1 MMLSV
6 LDAFHVSPRYPCV
19 DPTTPHGQ
27 GAPAQP
33 PDTPRYHACTAGI
46 TLTSMLQSHQG
57 VQPDFFLCHHVP
69 GCWKA
74 AKNGPHTYI
83 KGSRL
88 RPRRRCTSPP
98 IETIPSPYHTSH
110 ATATP
115 DTGSLI
121 WLPPRRVAVCPA
133 RIMRKW
139 CVAAV
144 DPTARTIPRTVP
156 TIRTT
161 QRTCLRRTRTKCSMS
176 RPTTPAPRPA

>member
-1 MMLSV
+1 MLSV

-74 AKNGPHTYI
+74 AKNGSPLACALMAMHSS
-83 KGSRL
+83 SRRDDPKSIPYQL
-88 RPRRRCTSPP
+88 TLLQSP
-98 IETIPSPYHTSH
+98 TL
-110 ATATP
+110 TP
-115 DTGSLI
+115 
-121 WLPPRRVAVCPA
+121 
-133 RIMRKW
+133 
-139 CVAAV
+139 
-144 DPTARTIPRTVP
+144 
-156 TIRTT
+156 
-161 QRTCLRRTRTKCSMS
+161 
-176 RPTTPAPRPA
+176 